1 MNALRSLTVLS
12 LIALAAQAPAALS
25 EELQAEDLL
34 KLEQEL
40 ANSATR
46 QEGLLAEAK
55 AAVEEQNQLSNRL
68 VALAETVAVQERE
81 LATVEKR
88 QSRLKTEIAAIN
100 LDFAA
105 KQDVIAEILAGLQRL
120 AQNPPPALVVAPDD
134 VLGALRGA
142 MLFGTIV
149 PELRNAAKELH
160 DQLTDLKSLRD
171 QFEIEARQHDEALVA
186 LNASRT
192 DINKLIDEK
201 QALAMSSKQ
210 SLEVEKKRAEELA
223 SKATSLKQ
231 LLTALAEDKA
241 IAEAK
246 QSAEAKARAEAER
259 LAEEKAAIPQMAFS
273 KSQGQIDFPAQGQ
286 IIKRFGDDSGLG
298 TTLDGIV
305 IATAKQAQ
313 VTSPV
318 TGKVEFSGKFRSYG
332 QMVIVNAGE
341 GYLVLLAGLEQTL
354 TTHGQSV
361 KAGEPVG
368 LMGGKPGPLATSNG
382 LTNVTTPVLYV
393 EFRKNGDP
401 VDPTPWWIGIRQEA
415 MR

>member
-1 MNALRSLTVLS
+1 MNVLRSLTVLS
-12 LIALAAQAPAALS
+12 LVALAAQVSQAMA
-25 EELQAEDLL
+25 EEPQAEDLV
-34 KLEQEL
+34 KVEQDL
-40 ANSATR
+40 ASSATR
-46 QEGLLAEAK
+46 QVELLSQAK
-55 AAVEEQNQLSNRL
+55 LAVEEQDQLSNRL
-68 VALAETVAVQERE
+68 VALAETAAVQERE
-81 LATVEKR
+81 LTIVEKR
-88 QSRLKTEIAAIN
+88 QSKLKTEIAAIN
-100 LDFAA
+100 LDLAG
-105 KQDVIAEILAGLQRL
+105 KQDVISEILAGLQRL

-149 PELRNAAKELH
+149 PELRNAAQELH
-160 DQLTDLKSLRD
+160 DQLADLKSLREKFD
-171 QFEIEARQHDEALVA
+171 IEVRQHDEALAA
-186 LNASRT
+186 LNTSRA
-192 DINKLIDEK
+192 DINRLIDEK
-201 QALAMSSKQ
+201 KALAQSSKQ
-210 SLEVEKKRAEELA
+210 ELDLERKRAEELA
-223 SKATSLKQ
+223 AKATSLKQ
-231 LLTALAEDKA
+231 LLAALAEDKA

-246 QSAEAKARAEAER
+246 QTAEAKARDEAER
-259 LAEEKAAIPQMAFS
+259 LAQEKAAIPKMAFS

-382 LTNVTTPVLYV
+382 LTNVTTGCGG
-393 EFRKNGDP
+393 FR
-401 VDPTPWWIGIRQEA
+401 I
-415 MR
+415 